1 MSLEKGLKEYF
12 PTFQW
17 DGMFRLTLGQHVRL
31 LLTYSSINVQ
41 LMNLLLSVNKLA
53 TVSYQLSV
61 SDECLQRF
69 EFLALNQLK
78 ESSIDPFAVRVDVCT
93 SESQETAIFFTWSCQ
108 MLTRH
113 VPLLREMDDLWKAWQ
128 YIKLT
133 TLGFSYNS
141 PAVVELERCGCASYT
156 PLPGECEENEEQAD
170 FKPVYPEIC
179 VSNLNKGFILT

>member
-1 MSLEKGLKEYF
+1 MR
-12 PTFQW
+12 W
-17 DGMFRLTLGQHVRL
+17 DVRLTLGQHVRL

-53 TVSYQLSV
+53 TVSYQLSI

-69 EFLALNQLK
+69 VFLALNQLK
-78 ESSIDPFAVRVDVCT
+78 ESSIDPFGVRVDVCT

-108 MLTRH
+108 TLTRH
-113 VPLLREMDDLWKAWQ
+113 APLLREMDDLWKAWQ

-156 PLPGECEENEEQAD
+156 PLPGEREENLRAT
-170 FKPVYPEIC
+170 VYPEIC
-179 VSNLNKGFILT
+179 VSNLRDNNNKGFILT